1 MDIEKVWHFSP
12 RKKTLIYIPYLLYMV
27 HERSE
32 SGQDNW
38 SNFSDKVW
46 LMNGDGWKKDTVTID
61 YNRLP
66 DY

>member
-1 MDIEKVWHFSP
+1 
-12 RKKTLIYIPYLLYMV
+12 MV